1 MQNKT
6 FLYRVIYE
14 DLKRRI
20 SEGGLRPEDKLP
32 SEEEIAQTYSVS
44 KITVKKALE
53 LLKEDGLIHRVQG
66 QGTFVAAS
74 EAPKE
79 EPSAAPAASRLIGL
93 VLEHVSSPF
102 GLDMMY
108 RMIQLLDAEGYKL
121 CIRFTFGSIEKET
134 EEINDLLKMNVAGMI
149 IMPCHDSHYNM
160 TILRLIL
167 EHFPVVL
174 IDKRM
179 HGLPISSVCTDG
191 REAMRLLI
199 HHLKDRGCRSAAIL
213 TIDPASTSS
222 LGDRAEGFY
231 KGLEEVGLTCAGEC
245 ILPRRT
251 NDMLSSEPEPQYVKE
266 IGAYLDGLDALP
278 DSMVC
283 TEYAIGRALY
293 AAATKR
299 GLKVGQ
305 DFKACCID
313 ENALATQGSFFTHMH
328 QDEIRIAEETVR
340 LLLALLSGGRPEP
353 RDVRVPARFFQGE
366 TT

>member
-6 FLYRVIYE
+6 FLYQVIYE
-14 DLKRRI
+14 DLKRQMMT
-20 SEGGLRPEDKLP
+20 GGLRPEDKLP
-32 SEEEIAQTYSVS
+32 SEEEMAQTYSVS

-53 LLKEDGLIHRVQG
+53 LLKEEGLINRVQG
-66 QGTFVAAS
+66 QGTFVAVP
-74 EAPKE
+74 EAHRE
-79 EPSAAPAASRLIGL
+79 EPEPKPVENKIIGL

-108 RMIQLLDAEGYKL
+108 RMIQLLDERGYKL
-121 CIRFTFGSIEKET
+121 CIRFTFGDINKET
-134 EEINDLLKMNVAGMI
+134 EEINDLLRLNVAGMI

-174 IDKRM
+174 VDKRM
-179 HGLPISSVCTDG
+179 HGLPIYSVCTDG
-191 REAMRLLI
+191 REAMRYLI
-199 HHLKDRGCRSAAIL
+199 HHLKERGCRNTAIL
-213 TIDPASTSS
+213 TIDPASTTS

-231 KGLEEVGLTCAGEC
+231 KGLEEAGLTCAGEC

-251 NDMLSSEPEPQYVKE
+251 GNMLCSKPEIEYVKE
-266 IGAYLDGLDALP
+266 IGEYLDSLDELP
-278 DSMVC
+278 ESMVC

-293 AAATKR
+293 AAAEER
-299 GLKVGQ
+299 GLKVGV

-313 ENALATQGSFFTHMH
+313 ENALATRGSFFTHMH
-328 QDEIRIAEETVR
+328 QDEDKIAEETVH
-340 LLLALLSGGRPEP
+340 LLLDLLNGKHPHQQ
-353 RDVRVPARFFQGE
+353 DVRVPAKFFQGE